1 MGAAHQ
7 FDVRLATAAF
17 HRVNSSSLT
26 QRAHV
31 SPCLHHTI
39 TAALR
44 ASATFFF
51 RYRTHSTFFSNA
63 AYRYHRPRGA
73 HSSGLVTFEGG
84 TMMSHVSTSR
94 GGSRLLRMTH
104 VGARSDTR
112 VYRDRCRR
120 ASGSVLRRKCHPTC
134 CHRPSVRTRCVHFRT
149 TRAASAA
156 VMARG

>member
-7 FDVRLATAAF
+7 FGVPCETAAF

-104 VGARSDTR
+104 VGARSAR
-112 VYRDRCRR
+112 GAQRQ
-120 ASGSVLRRKCHPTC
+120 G
-134 CHRPSVRTRCVHFRT
+134 
-149 TRAASAA
+149 RAATRECTATVA
-156 VMARG
+156 VARAEAYC